1 MKKSKEELLDE
12 ISKKIQENENLEI
25 INANVILTRYMALNV
40 FCTCLNNDS
49 LQFSKPRTWVEK
61 YDVFEDLLSN
71 VEYKKINGINQIEFC
86 SVEPLTQNYYAQ
98 CWNIVSECE
107 GMWKSHTGGLDN
119 GIMIK
124 MKLENLIKLIVD
136 SFYDEIKEVDN
147 IKFIKMQYE
156 NTKNIIN
163 FANIYLRNVFEE
175 GKNVEE
181 YVDFF
186 KFKRS
191 EFSYEK
197 EYRFLVY
204 LTKNKNVID
213 KYKYIHNFKEYI
225 DEVVFSPMFD
235 NCQYEFYK
243 KKLIEDYDIN
253 ENKISKSTMFDL
265 DFHLK
270 GTNLIKNRDNQ

>member
-1 MKKSKEELLDE
+1 MEKSKEELLDGIFE
-12 ISKKIQENENLEI
+12 KIQKYEKSEI
-25 INANVILTRYMALNV
+25 INANAILTRYMPLNV
-40 FCTCLNNDS
+40 FCTCLKNDS
-49 LQFSKPRTWVEK
+49 LRFSKPRTWVEK

-98 CWNIVSECE
+98 CWNIGTECE

-124 MKLENLIKLIVD
+124 IKLENLIELIVD
-136 SFYDEIKEVDN
+136 SFYDEINKVDD
-147 IKFIKMQYE
+147 IKFIEMQYR
-156 NTKNIIN
+156 NTEDIIKEI
-163 FANIYLRNVFEE
+163 NIYLKDVFEN
-175 GKNVEE
+175 GKYIEK
-181 YVDFF
+181 YVDSL

-204 LTKNKNVID
+204 LTKNKNVRD
-213 KYKYIHNFKEYI
+213 KYKYINNFKNYI
-225 DEVVFSPMFD
+225 DEIVFSPMFD
-235 NCQYEFYK
+235 DCQYEFYK
-243 KKLIEDYDIN
+243 KKLIEDYSIN
-253 ENKISKSTMFDL
+253 ENKISKSMMFDL

-270 GTNLIKNRDNQ
+270 GTNLIKNRNN

>member
-1 MKKSKEELLDE
+1 
-12 ISKKIQENENLEI
+12 
-25 INANVILTRYMALNV
+25 
-40 FCTCLNNDS
+40 
-49 LQFSKPRTWVEK
+49 
-61 YDVFEDLLSN
+61 
-71 VEYKKINGINQIEFC
+71 
-86 SVEPLTQNYYAQ
+86 
-98 CWNIVSECE
+98 
-107 GMWKSHTGGLDN
+107 
-119 GIMIK
+119 
-124 MKLENLIKLIVD
+124 
-136 SFYDEIKEVDN
+136 
-147 IKFIKMQYE
+147 MQYE